1 MTEETKKVLEI
12 GEAIRK
18 GIQDG
23 LKSRGIGMTEEEA
36 KRIILDDPEGN
47 IVKRME
53 AIAVA
58 RSILGEDCTMEE
70 VWKWAEGN
78 VKEVTAR
85 VKTCFECTAYVDI
98 DTAYVDIDGDY
109 PRCGLG
115 RDPLKCDRLA
125 HLCDIHAADA
135 GGIVI

>member
-1 MTEETKKVLEI
+1 MTEQEAKEI
-12 GEAIRK
+12 IKNEPYTNVRKHLEAI
-18 GIQDG
+18 QV
-23 LKSRGIGMTEEEA
+23 A
-36 KRIILDDPEGN
+36 
-47 IVKRME
+47 VK
-53 AIAVA
+53 A
-58 RSILGEDCTMEE
+58 LGDDCTMAEI
-70 VWKWAEGN
+70 WKWAEGN

-85 VKTCFECTAYVDI
+85 VKTCFECTEYVDI

-135 GGIVI
+135 GRIVI